1 MELKI
6 TDEAQAKL
14 KPYFDDPN
22 AVVLLDFDDGVG
34 YRPEEAIS
42 CTLNQE
48 FRLLIVRKDRDYH
61 EYNAKLPTVLGDFY
75 YKDYSKSFMDEEM
88 TIVVN
93 SYQQLTLKGKY
104 RGQLTPVLNVLD
116 LRNE

>member
-14 KPYFDDPN
+14 KPYFEDSN
-22 AVVLLDFDDGVG
+22 AAVLLDFDDGVG

-48 FRLLIVRKDRDYH
+48 FRLLIVRKDSDYH
-61 EYNAKLPTVLGDFY
+61 EYNAKLSTVLGDFY

-88 TIVVN
+88 TIAVN

-104 RGQLTPVLNVLD
+104 RGQLTAGV
-116 LRNE
+116 ECS